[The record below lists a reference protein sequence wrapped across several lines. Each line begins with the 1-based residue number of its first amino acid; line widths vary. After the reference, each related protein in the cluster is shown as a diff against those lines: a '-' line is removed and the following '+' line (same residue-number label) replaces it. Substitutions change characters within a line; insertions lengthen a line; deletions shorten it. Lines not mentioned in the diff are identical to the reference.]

1 MRCLRISALTKS
13 ATLSACAGQPRH
25 TIQEK
30 RERRC
35 VCEKGA
41 RSFLRRKDIHRT
53 RLEAGLGNGR
63 RNRKSVLIFG
73 YFPELT
79 ITRR

>member
-1 MRCLRISALTKS
+1 MMPVAINCLLTEQIPYMVS
-13 ATLSACAGQPRH
+13 
-25 TIQEK
+25 
-30 RERRC
+30 
-35 VCEKGA
+35 
-41 RSFLRRKDIHRT
+41 
-53 RLEAGLGNGR
+53 GLGNGR